1 MAADTQHA
9 QTLEKL
15 GDLHEKRMIDALAV
29 LEDRIAKLA
38 ASAPL
43 QGGKL
48 FDLEWAIAAR
58 RDILKL
64 MTEEY
69 LNTAN
74 RNVSDYKQAAE
85 SATKMISRYTDF
97 VGLSPEVI
105 GSLQRV
111 SFQGFEDIAGTF
123 LNELSG
129 EIYQN
134 TLTGRTI
141 DESIKAIRQKING
154 VYAQSDQAEVAKLV
168 NIANAGG
175 ADADEAIKKLHSV
188 YAADKLGNN
197 MRRYATQMV
206 HDSLMQFDASVN
218 VTAGKETGAEH
229 WKYYGSTVQDSREF
243 CREHAGKVYT
253 EDEINTIWEGNWA
266 GKAAGNP
273 FIVRGGYN
281 CRHHWRPY
289 YKDVAQEVTKEAKSD
304 KFVASKEIVGEA
316 EAINKFESVVNTMT
330 PEQIRIANKIDSI
343 KEFETLKGGGY
354 YLASEKKLASPL
366 DDISTIRHE
375 FGHHVDGH
383 LFALRNGKGFGDT
396 SLSVVDDGFNKAI
409 AKDRKNL
416 GFTKSFASASKPLID
431 GFYEQKIITKTVG
444 NSTRIY
450 QKIQPKVSG
459 QEGISDIFDALS
471 KGGMAN
477 AYGVYGHGKTYFKGY
492 GQVQREIFA
501 NLWELR
507 STPHWDD
514 VKKYVPNLAAR
525 FDEML
530 EEFSK

>member
-43 QGGKL
+43 QDGKL

-58 RDILKL
+58 RDILKV

-253 EDEINTIWEGNWA
+253 ENEIDEIWKGNWS

-289 YKDVAQEVTKEAKSD
+289 YKDTD
-304 KFVASKEIVGEA
+304 
-316 EAINKFESVVNTMT
+316 
-330 PEQIRIANKIDSI
+330 
-343 KEFETLKGGGY
+343 
-354 YLASEKKLASPL
+354 
-366 DDISTIRHE
+366 
-375 FGHHVDGH
+375 
-383 LFALRNGKGFGDT
+383 
-396 SLSVVDDGFNKAI
+396 
-409 AKDRKNL
+409 
-416 GFTKSFASASKPLID
+416 
-431 GFYEQKIITKTVG
+431 
-444 NSTRIY
+444 
-450 QKIQPKVSG
+450 
-459 QEGISDIFDALS
+459 
-471 KGGMAN
+471 
-477 AYGVYGHGKTYFKGY
+477 
-492 GQVQREIFA
+492 
-501 NLWELR
+501 
-507 STPHWDD
+507 
-514 VKKYVPNLAAR
+514 
-525 FDEML
+525 
-530 EEFSK
+530 